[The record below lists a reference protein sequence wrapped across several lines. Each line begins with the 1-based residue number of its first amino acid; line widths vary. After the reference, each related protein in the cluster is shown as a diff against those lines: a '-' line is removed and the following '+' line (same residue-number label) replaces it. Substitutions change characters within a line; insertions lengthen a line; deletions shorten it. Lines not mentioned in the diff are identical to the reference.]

1 MKEIKGDLWNTVCD
15 AVCISTNGFVKRDGS
30 CVMGRGCAKQALAYF
45 PTMPWD
51 LGSLIKN
58 NGNNVHHMLN
68 YGGVDILSFPVKPV
82 SFTFS
87 GALDCKH
94 IVKHMRYK
102 FKPGDEVP
110 GWACV
115 ADVDIIKRSAEQL
128 VKMADTYGW
137 KKVLI
142 PRVGC
147 GAGEL
152 SWADVKPVLN
162 EVLDDRFVAVTFK

>member
-1 MKEIKGDLWNTVCD
+1 MQELKGDLWDTPCD

-30 CVMGRGCAKQALAYF
+30 CVMGRGCAKQAVEYF
-45 PTMPWD
+45 PQLPWD
-51 LGSLIKN
+51 LGALIRN
-58 NGNNVHHMLN
+58 NGNNVHHLLS
-68 YGGVDILSFPVKPV
+68 YDGVDIVSFPVKCV
-82 SFTFS
+82 SFTFFNE
-87 GALDCKH
+87 LDCED

-102 FKPGDEVP
+102 FKSGDEVP

-115 ADVDIIKRSAEQL
+115 AEISIIRRSAEQL
-128 VKMADTYGW
+128 VEMANIYGW

-152 SWADVKPVLN
+152 QWSKVKYILDGI
-162 EVLDDRFVAVTFK
+162 LDDRFYAVTFR